1 MHASTAVLTENERQ
15 RVGDG
20 QREEVVV
27 GGGVHV
33 TVASDH
39 HARRHVSNDARHQ
52 YHAVDDAERYG
63 GRRTSVPLTQVRR
76 QVLYGAT
83 LHQIV
88 IDYDEQIKDN
98 AHEDEIPTFSS
109 TEYR

>member
-1 MHASTAVLTENERQ
+1 VHASTAVLTENERQ

-76 QVLYGAT
+76 QVLHDVTRPRIRIHHEG
-83 LHQIV
+83 QINSEV
-88 IDYDEQIKDN
+88 RVV
-98 AHEDEIPTFSS
+98 EIPRFSR
-109 TEYR
+109 TEHR